1 MGVALNRML
10 LQKTGRCLLA
20 FVLLALVLFALG
32 AIAVLSGVARAENL
46 DQGKSAAR
54 LFADSCV
61 TCHRSPRG
69 LAKGRF
75 SLTLYMFL
83 QQHYVSNAS
92 AAKELTAYLQA
103 NDSPSPERRSA
114 ATKRKPAAGA
124 ASAASPQPPAA
135 VPGR

>member
-1 MGVALNRML
+1 MGVASNRML
-10 LQKTGRCLLA
+10 LQKIGR
-20 FVLLALVLFALG
+20 VLLALG
-32 AIAVLSGVARAENL
+32 AIAVLSGGVARAENL

-103 NDSPSPERRSA
+103 ADSPSPDRRSA
-114 ATKRKPAAGA
+114 ATKRSPAAGA
-124 ASAASPQPPAA
+124 SPRPPAA
-135 VPGR
+135 VPAH

>member
-1 MGVALNRML
+1 MGVASNRML
-10 LQKTGRCLLA
+10 LQKLGRCRLA
-20 FVLLALVLFALG
+20 FVLLALG
-32 AIAVLSGVARAENL
+32 AIAALSGVVARAENL

-135 VPGR
+135 VPAH